1 MKMTEFVY
9 KYKNKDIVVHV
20 TRSMQRNIYFRY
32 KEDGFHVSAPY
43 LTSQKQIVNG
53 LDHFA
58 DKLLSQYEK
67 SHSNFSFENDFV
79 YILGE
84 QYSLKSLEIE
94 NYQEL
99 QDFLQK
105 KAVISLTELV
115 RKNEEIMG
123 ISIPYKVRI
132 KSTERQFGSN
142 SKRTH
147 SLSFQLDLIHYSK
160 EIIESVVVHELAHEF
175 ERNHGKNFYNIVYS
189 YCPNYKELQKKL
201 KKGIHK
207 WLLKLNLG
215 KINELKI

>member
-207 WLLKLNLG
+207 
-215 KINELKI
+215 